1 MCEGVNEVADLV
13 SGAVKVSV
21 EEVWQ
26 VGQGAQLL
34 ACFLDVV
41 AGLLDFAVCVTCIRC
56 GFKQLL
62 FGEDVELVALVYEF
76 QGGFLDFGDVGLGAK
91 RTLGAGDEELCG
103 VYGRFRCIL

>member
-1 MCEGVNEVADLV
+1 
-13 SGAVKVSV
+13 
-21 EEVWQ
+21 
-26 VGQGAQLL
+26 
-34 ACFLDVV
+34 
-41 AGLLDFAVCVTCIRC
+41 
-56 GFKQLL
+56 L